1 MTSFCPDANDTPVSV
16 TAEGEAT
23 TTTVR
28 VRETGT
34 GPSRYVV
41 VDLPVGAHP
50 ASLATA
56 LRSLPIACE
65 FVGMEDLAGTRGGG
79 ELRFRVHDQH
89 PRPTSKAGSRVLRL
103 ADDSPLAEFLSACGE
118 GEQR

>member
-1 MTSFCPDANDTPVSV
+1 MTSFCPDANDAPASD
-16 TAEGEAT
+16 TAEDEAAPM
-23 TTTVR
+23 TVR

-50 ASLATA
+50 ASVATA

-79 ELRFRVHDQH
+79 ELRFRVHDHH
-89 PRPTSKAGSRVLRL
+89 PRLTSRPGSRVLRL
-103 ADDSPLAEFLSACGE
+103 ADDSPLAEFLSAYGE
-118 GEQR
+118 GDQR